1 MKEVIL
7 KVEGMKCEGCERRI
21 QNALMDIDGVDKVVA
36 SYMDKDVKI
45 ILSKDV
51 DVNLLKEAILDLDF
65 KVVEQVIL

>member
-45 ILSKDV
+45 TLNKDV
-51 DVNLLKEAILDLDF
+51 NVNLLKEAILDLDF
-65 KVVEQVIL
+65 KVVE

>member
-65 KVVEQVIL
+65 KVVE

>member
-45 ILSKDV
+45 TLSKDV
-51 DVNLLKEAILDLDF
+51 DVYLLKEAILDLDF
-65 KVVEQVIL
+65 KMVE

>member
-7 KVEGMKCEGCERRI
+7 KVEGMKCEGWERRI

-45 ILSKDV
+45 TLSKDV
-51 DVNLLKEAILDLDF
+51 DVYLLKEAILDLDF
-65 KVVEQVIL
+65 KVVE

>member
-45 ILSKDV
+45 TLSKDV
-51 DVNLLKEAILDLDF
+51 DVYLLKEAILDLDF
-65 KVVEQVIL
+65 KVVE